1 MANQKIEENKNKL
14 QKIVDAIIQDP
25 SIDKNAKAKV
35 IIHSTALICAIVAVQ
50 PIPFADIFVLSPIQ
64 LVMVTALNKVLGNP
78 FEKSSLKEVLTSL
91 LGVVGWGTM
100 AQHVILGL
108 YKSVL
113 PFMGGLTTIPLV
125 YAATFALGCG
135 AKILIESKKNEQTIS
150 DETLK
155 AAFQKAKEEAAAEQ
169 KKLTMSEALEQI
181 NTLLRD
187 ADNYNL
193 YKNQLLRLDRQINS
207 TFSSEMVMNA
217 DLSKL
222 FTKRKSLIVNRIN
235 KKYKNIKTNNYVY
248 NLLTVLDGRIFAEV
262 AEPILSQI
270 NYNLAGMD
278 CVASSSSQKGTFF
291 EVSTE
296 LGMILVNRQDK
307 HEILSIQFA
316 EAYMDNPFIKYMT
329 SKVSEDTT
337 LLQDTNVRECFH
349 QMLKE
354 AREYIYIISPW
365 VGYRPYQTVSG
376 LMKEALAQNPNLK
389 IKVVYGMKDFS
400 SYSQTRETRRLEES
414 RTYIRKYQE
423 LLGSAFSYKESNT
436 HVKLVICD
444 DECYLLGSMNVLSF
458 DADYEGKEQDQLH
471 HEVSLFS
478 RNKDMLIQLKEAYF
492 NW

>member
-1 MANQKIEENKNKL
+1 MGNQQVEDNKNKL

-35 IIHSTALICAIVAVQ
+35 IIHATALICAIVAVQ

-78 FEKSSLKEVLTSL
+78 YQKSSLKEVLTSL

-100 AQHVILGL
+100 AQHIILGL

-135 AKILIESKKNEQTIS
+135 AKVLIESKKNQQNIS
-150 DETLK
+150 DEALK
-155 AAFQKAKEEAAAEQ
+155 AAFQKAKAEASAEQ
-169 KKLTMSEALEQI
+169 KRLTMTEALEQI
-181 NTLLRD
+181 NTLLKD

-193 YKNQLLRLDRQINS
+193 YKNQLLSLDRKINS
-207 TFSSEMVMNA
+207 TFSPETDMNT

-222 FTKRKSLIVNRIN
+222 FTRRKTLIVNRIKN
-235 KKYKNIKTNNYVY
+235 KYKNIKAGNYIY
-248 NLLTVLDGRIFAEV
+248 NLLTVLDGKIFTEV
-262 AEPILSQI
+262 AEPIISQI

-278 CVASSSSQKGTFF
+278 CVKSSPSKKGTFF
-291 EVSTE
+291 EINTE
-296 LGMILVNRQDK
+296 LGMILVNRQNK
-307 HEILSIQFA
+307 YEILSIQFA
-316 EAYMDNPFIKYMT
+316 EAYTDNPFIPYMT
-329 SKVSEDTT
+329 SKVSENTT
-337 LLQDTNVRECFH
+337 LLQDAQIKERFH
-349 QMLKE
+349 WMIKN
-354 AREYIYIISPW
+354 AKKYIYIISPW
-365 VGYRPYQTVSG
+365 VGSYPYKTVAS
-376 LMKEALAQNPNLK
+376 LMQEAVAQNPNLK
-389 IKVVYGMKDFS
+389 IKVIYGMKDFS
-400 SYSQTRETRRLEES
+400 SSSQARENKRLEES
-414 RTYIRKYQE
+414 RTYVKKYQE
-423 LLGSAFSYKESNT
+423 QLGTAFSFKESNT

-458 DADYEGKEQDQLH
+458 DADYEGKATEQLH

-478 RNKDMLIQLKEAYF
+478 QDKDMLLQLKEAYF